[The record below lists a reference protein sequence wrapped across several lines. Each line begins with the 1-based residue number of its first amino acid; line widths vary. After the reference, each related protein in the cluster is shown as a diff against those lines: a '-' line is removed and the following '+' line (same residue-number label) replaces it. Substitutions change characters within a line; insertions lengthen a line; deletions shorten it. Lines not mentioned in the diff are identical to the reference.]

1 MPTVS
6 ETATQMDRARG
17 HFSANLFP
25 RNPQIGF
32 ENFCEIRDNEPM
44 AKTNTSNH
52 VMTAQHKAA
61 LAKGREEGLA
71 VRRYLEAIESSRPR
85 RGRRRTPASITKRLQ
100 AIEAELATADPLTR
114 LHLFQ
119 QKKDL
124 SEELGRNAET
134 EDIESLEKQ
143 FVKVARAYGDR
154 KGISYGTW
162 RTAGVSAAV
171 LQKAGVPRT
180 RG

>member
-1 MPTVS
+1 MSLAVAPVIRENGSMPK
-6 ETATQMDRARG
+6 
-17 HFSANLFP
+17 P
-25 RNPQIGF
+25 
-32 ENFCEIRDNEPM
+32 
-44 AKTNTSNH
+44 KTSTH

-71 VRRYLEAIESSRPR
+71 VRRYLEALESSRPR
-85 RGRRRTPASITKRLQ
+85 RGRRRTPASITKRLA
-100 AIEAELATADPLTR
+100 AIETELANADPLTR
-114 LHLFQ
+114 LHLIQ

-124 SEELGRNAET
+124 TDELDRTGESEDVEA
-134 EDIESLEKQ
+134 LEKQ
-143 FVKVARAYGDR
+143 FVKVARAYGER

>member
-1 MPTVS
+1 MP
-6 ETATQMDRARG
+6 
-17 HFSANLFP
+17 
-25 RNPQIGF
+25 
-32 ENFCEIRDNEPM
+32 
-44 AKTNTSNH
+44 KTKSNSQG
-52 VMTAQHKAA
+52 MTAEHKAA

-71 VRRYLEAIESSRPR
+71 VRRYLEAVESSRPR
-85 RGRRRTPASITKRLQ
+85 RGRRRTPTSITKRLA

-114 LHLFQ
+114 LHLIQ

-124 SEELGRNAET
+124 GEELARTGET
-134 EDIESLEKQ
+134 EDIGELEKQ
-143 FVKVARAYGDR
+143 FVKVAKAYGER

>member
-1 MPTVS
+1 MP
-6 ETATQMDRARG
+6 
-17 HFSANLFP
+17 
-25 RNPQIGF
+25 
-32 ENFCEIRDNEPM
+32 
-44 AKTNTSNH
+44 KTKSKN

-71 VRRYLEAIESSRPR
+71 VRRYLEALESSRPR
-85 RGRRRTPASITKRLQ
+85 RGRRRTPASITKRLS
-100 AIEAELATADPLTR
+100 AIETELATADPLTK
-114 LHLFQ
+114 LHLIQ

-124 SEELGRNAET
+124 SDELGRSAET
-134 EDIESLEKQ
+134 EDLDALEKQ
-143 FVKVARAYGDR
+143 FVKVAKTYGER

-171 LQKAGVPRT
+171 LQRAGVART

>member
-1 MPTVS
+1 
-6 ETATQMDRARG
+6 
-17 HFSANLFP
+17 
-25 RNPQIGF
+25 
-32 ENFCEIRDNEPM
+32 
-44 AKTNTSNH
+44 
-52 VMTAQHKAA
+52 MTAQHKAA

-85 RGRRRTPASITKRLQ
+85 RGRRRTPASITKRLA
-100 AIEAELATADPLTR
+100 AIDAELATADPLTK
-114 LHLFQ
+114 LHLIQ

-124 SEELGRNAET
+124 SEELGKGAET
-134 EDIESLEKQ
+134 EDLSALEKQ
-143 FVKVARAYGDR
+143 FIKVAKSYGER

-171 LQKAGVPRT
+171 LQKAGVART

>member
-1 MPTVS
+1 
-6 ETATQMDRARG
+6 MDLDLS
-17 HFSANLFP
+17 H
-25 RNPQIGF
+25 Q
-32 ENFCEIRDNEPM
+32 IRDNGRMPR
-44 AKTNTSNH
+44 TSTKSQG
-52 VMTAQHKAA
+52 MTAQHKAA

-85 RGRRRTPASITKRLQ
+85 RGRRRTPASITKRLA
-100 AIEAELATADPLTR
+100 AIDAELATADPLTK
-114 LHLFQ
+114 LHLIQ

-124 SEELGRNAET
+124 SEELGKGAET
-134 EDIESLEKQ
+134 EDLSALEKQ
-143 FVKVARAYGDR
+143 FIKVAKSYGER

-171 LQKAGVPRT
+171 LQKAGVART

>member
-1 MPTVS
+1 M
-6 ETATQMDRARG
+6 
-17 HFSANLFP
+17 NLDSSHH
-25 RNPQIGF
+25 
-32 ENFCEIRDNEPM
+32 IRDNDAMP
-44 AKTNTSNH
+44 KTKSKSQG
-52 VMTAQHKAA
+52 MTAQHKAA

-85 RGRRRTPASITKRLQ
+85 RGRRRTPATITKRLS
-100 AIEAELATADPLTR
+100 AIETELASADPLTR
-114 LHLFQ
+114 LHLIQ

-124 SEELGRNAET
+124 TGELDKSSDQ
-134 EDIESLEKQ
+134 EDLGALEKQ
-143 FVKVARAYGDR
+143 FVKVAKAYGQR

-171 LQKAGVPRT
+171 LQRAGVART

>member
-1 MPTVS
+1 MPKS
-6 ETATQMDRARG
+6 
-17 HFSANLFP
+17 
-25 RNPQIGF
+25 
-32 ENFCEIRDNEPM
+32 
-44 AKTNTSNH
+44 KTN
-52 VMTAQHKAA
+52 MTPQHKAA

-71 VRRYLEAIESSRPR
+71 VRRYLEAIESTRPK
-85 RGRRRTPASITKRLQ
+85 RGRRRTPASITKRLEG
-100 AIEAELATADPLTR
+100 IEAELATADPLTR
-114 LHLFQ
+114 LHLIQ

-134 EDIESLEKQ
+134 EDIDALEKQ
-143 FVKVARAYGDR
+143 FVTVAKTYGDR

-180 RG
+180 RGCPARLGPLRPPPPTGAIGAARVRRRSRAVRSWPARGEA

>member
-1 MPTVS
+1 MPK
-6 ETATQMDRARG
+6 
-17 HFSANLFP
+17 
-25 RNPQIGF
+25 
-32 ENFCEIRDNEPM
+32 
-44 AKTNTSNH
+44 AKTSNH

-85 RGRRRTPASITKRLQ
+85 RGRRRTPASISKRLN
-100 AIEAELATADPLTR
+100 AIDAELATADPLTR
-114 LHLFQ
+114 LHLLQ

-124 SEELGRNAET
+124 TDELGRGGET
-134 EDIESLEKQ
+134 EDLESLEKQ
-143 FVKVARAYGDR
+143 FVKVAKAYGER

>member
-1 MPTVS
+1 MPKTK
-6 ETATQMDRARG
+6 TKTQG
-17 HFSANLFP
+17 
-25 RNPQIGF
+25 
-32 ENFCEIRDNEPM
+32 
-44 AKTNTSNH
+44 
-52 VMTAQHKAA
+52 MTAEHKAA

-85 RGRRRTPASITKRLQ
+85 RGRRRTPASITKRLS
-100 AIEAELATADPLTR
+100 AIETELAAADPLTR
-114 LHLFQ
+114 LHLIQ

-124 SEELGRNAET
+124 TDELGKGGET
-134 EDIESLEKQ
+134 EDLGALEKQ
-143 FVKVARAYGDR
+143 FVKVAKAYGER

-162 RTAGVSAAV
+162 RTAGVTAAV

>member
-1 MPTVS
+1 VDYI
-6 ETATQMDRARG
+6 AKLVLR
-17 HFSANLFP
+17 NLE
-25 RNPQIGF
+25 IAF
-32 ENFCEIRDNEPM
+32 ENSGDIRDNERM
-44 AKTNTSNH
+44 AKTKTSNH

-114 LHLFQ
+114 LHLIQ

>member
-1 MPTVS
+1 MPRS
-6 ETATQMDRARG
+6 R
-17 HFSANLFP
+17 
-25 RNPQIGF
+25 
-32 ENFCEIRDNEPM
+32 
-44 AKTNTSNH
+44 TNSH

-85 RGRRRTPASITKRLQ
+85 RGRRRTPASIAKRLTG
-100 AIEAELATADPLTR
+100 IDVELATAEPLTR
-114 LHLFQ
+114 LHLLQ

-124 SEELGRNAET
+124 SEELKRSSET
-134 EDIESLEKQ
+134 EDLALLEKE
-143 FVKVARAYGDR
+143 FVKVAQTYGSR